1 MIRRPPRSTLF
12 PYTTLFR
19 SGLRKEDNSL
29 FIFSS
34 LKPNLPSFKIKCC
47 VDRLSRQAHCGLK
60 SDIAACPK
68 SANNGSHGFPDFL
81 FCEPHIGT
89 GALSSLSS
97 LRLLQLSGA
106 SRDSGH
112 PGWS

>member
-1 MIRRPPRSTLF
+1 MQCPAAFSFALCLRSIERRSASPDVRF
-12 PYTTLFR
+12 
-19 SGLRKEDNSL
+19 E
-29 FIFSS
+29 
-34 LKPNLPSFKIKCC
+34 
-47 VDRLSRQAHCGLK
+47 AHYGLK
-60 SDIAACPK
+60 SDIALSPK

-112 PGWS
+112 PVWPRASPSSPPTPPA